1 MSKVKFLDIE
11 LCERTNHYQTFVTI
25 RNKQKVG
32 VHSNNKK
39 KIMLLGMPFRML
51 MMIMMM
57 VMVIVMMTMMVMMIM
72 MIVMMIIKMV
82 MMMT

>member
-1 MSKVKFLDIE
+1 MSKFKFLDIQQ
-11 LCERTNHYQTFVTI
+11 CKRTNHYQTFVTI
-25 RNKQKVG
+25 RNKQKIG

-39 KIMLLGMPFRML
+39 KIILLGMPFRML

-57 VMVIVMMTMMVMMIM
+57 VMVMVMMTMMVMM
-72 MIVMMIIKMV
+72 MIVMMMMMTV

>member
-1 MSKVKFLDIE
+1 MSKVKFLDIQQF
-11 LCERTNHYQTFVTI
+11 ERTNHYQTFVTI
-25 RNKQKVG
+25 RNKQKIG

-57 VMVIVMMTMMVMMIM
+57 VMVMVMMTMMVMM
-72 MIVMMIIKMV
+72 MIVMMMMMTV